1 VDRQVFYD
9 SNSFKVLEAGVQLTL
24 MQQQLST
31 QNVANSETAG
41 YKSKSLSFQT
51 VLKNAENENETPQIA
66 GIEARVET
74 SNATSN
80 RADGNNVDAEKE
92 YLSLYKD
99 YAQYS
104 MLLDKVKSEFK
115 KYDSVLDAN
124 L

>member
-1 VDRQVFYD
+1 MFYD